1 MEFQKTAHSVVIP
14 RCATCEGRFQ
24 PKTKVS
30 CVDCNC
36 KIHYDCAVYAD
47 EIGNDMLCLNCYKN
61 EKIRQGL
68 ERDGILVKVEGDDLC
83 RVYKGKAFW
92 GDDGS
97 IDFFGSKIKIIDDEC
112 NEEMEFESIDVE
124 PFESSDFV
132 KKCGDL
138 RQIYNKPVCA
148 YGYCEEKLYNRGKL
162 PNWRNMWICKECETD
177 VKYLEE
183 LENLKMKYNKM

>member
-14 RCATCEGRFQ
+14 RCETCNGRFK

-68 ERDGILVKVEGDDLC
+68 ENDGIIVKVEGNDLC
-83 RVYKGKAFW
+83 RVYKGKSFW
-92 GDDGS
+92 GDD
-97 IDFFGSKIKIIDDEC
+97 SKIMIGEDLRNDEFLA
-112 NEEMEFESIDVE
+112 EVE
-124 PFESSDFV
+124 PFESSDFI
-132 KKCGDL
+132 KKCGEL
-138 RQIYNKPVCA
+138 SEIYNKPICA

-162 PNWRNMWICKECETD
+162 PNWRDMWICNECNSD

-183 LENLKMKYNKM
+183 LDKLKKKYNKM